1 MTPDRFRFNP
11 ETMSL
16 DPAHF
21 KKVVYLDQFVIS
33 EIVNAIDPHAK
44 AHARVDQ
51 FWRQVF
57 EALERV
63 SKLQLVVCPWSPIH
77 RDESLLSGRFER
89 LQQMYEHLA
98 NGVRFDHPSDVEQ
111 RQLGPAL
118 SAWLDGKEPPQ
129 HDLNPER
136 ITNGGLHRWHGR
148 IRVSVSMNHPPKEVR
163 ALRQRRTRLHES
175 LSRWFEECRQRSD
188 KTFEHALKIEQAGY
202 RDVLLETYRQR
213 ETGQT
218 ELLRQVEAATGEPYP
233 FEPESPVSL
242 VGGPG
247 NDLSYVILESLKHR
261 GVANSDMGERLS
273 AFLSSKHFQEMPI
286 NKTSTRLFAL
296 IAHDAATHQ
305 KTPPD
310 EGAANDIDLVSAY
323 LPYCDAMMIDKRT
336 RLMLERGKYAANYR
350 CRLFSRNTGDPF
362 LDYLKSIE
370 SEADPMIPA
379 LVRATYGED
388 WLKPYV
394 TMFAPRTPDA

>member
-1 MTPDRFRFNP
+1 MPDCYRFNP

-16 DPAHF
+16 DPPHF

-33 EIVNAIDPHAK
+33 EIVNAIDPRAK
-44 AHARVDQ
+44 AHVRVDP
-51 FWRQVF
+51 FWRQLF

-63 SKLQLVVCPWSPIH
+63 SKLQLVICPWSPIH

-89 LQQMYEHLA
+89 LRQMYEHLA
-98 NGVRFDHPSDVEQ
+98 NGVYFDHPSWVEQ
-111 RQLGPAL
+111 CQVGPAL
-118 SAWLDGKEPPQ
+118 GAWLDSKEPPR

-136 ITNGGLHRWHGR
+136 ITSGGLHRWHGR
-148 IRVSVSMNHPPKEVR
+148 FRVSVSMNHPPKEVR
-163 ALRQRRTRLHES
+163 ALRQRRARLHDS
-175 LSRWFEECRQRSD
+175 LTRWFEKCRQRTD
-188 KTFEHALKIEQAGY
+188 KTFEYALKIEQAGY

-213 ETGQT
+213 ENRQT
-218 ELLRQVEAATGEPYP
+218 ELLRQVELATSEPYP

-242 VGGPG
+242 VGGSG

-261 GVANSDMGERLS
+261 GVRRSDMGKRLS
-273 AFLSSKHFQEMPI
+273 AFLDSKHFQEMPI

-310 EGAANDIDLVSAY
+310 EGTANDIDLVSAY

-336 RLMLERGKYAANYR
+336 RLMLERGNYAANYR

-362 LDYLKSIE
+362 LDYLKSLE
-370 SEADPMIPA
+370 VEADPMILA

-394 TMFAPRTPDA
+394 SMFSPPSGP